1 PKTTLAC
8 DLPRISAMRLEF
20 EDSCQTGTSFQS
32 DKAPEASL
40 QRHRQKLPNVVR
52 RDLQDGYAPPEERR
66 SRCDESLTDVK
77 GGSAT
82 LGEEETQLTR
92 SHDMHLP
99 ADSHTV
105 DALPGLAWSD

>member
-1 PKTTLAC
+1 MDGDSPNFPRNNPGLTNCPMSPWGNKQVVISVCRLHSGWLFIRTT
-8 DLPRISAMRLEF
+8 
-20 EDSCQTGTSFQS
+20 
-32 DKAPEASL
+32 K
-40 QRHRQKLPNVVR
+40 
-52 RDLQDGYAPPEERR
+52 